1 MTSPA
6 ERHSAL
12 VRTIREHD
20 HRYYVLDAPAVSDS
34 EYDAVFRELRALEGA
49 HPELVTPDSPT
60 QRVGA
65 APREGFVKVEHAHR
79 MFSLDNA
86 YSFGDLEEFD
96 RRVREGLRDGETVR
110 YVAEPK
116 IDGAS
121 LEVVYREG
129 KLALAATRGDGLI
142 GEDVTSNVRTIK
154 SVPLTLDGS
163 EPTTPEFTLRGEVL
177 IMRADLDAVNAER
190 TTKGEDPFMNPR
202 NAAAGSLRLLD
213 ARETAARPLRVFFYD
228 LVERAF
234 ATHSEML
241 SAIAAMGLPTHKRE
255 HVCESLD
262 DVKKFIERF
271 DAERRS
277 LPYETDGVVIK
288 VDDYAQRD
296 RLGFTARF
304 PRWAIAYKFAAER
317 ANTRV
322 RSITAMLGRTGALTP
337 VAELDPVLLSGTTVS
352 NASLHNIDMIVAKD
366 IRVGD
371 LVTIEKAGEIIP
383 QVIEVVA
390 EDGHESRP
398 RWEPPTTC
406 PACGGEVRRAPGEAA
421 LRCIN
426 GACPGRLKAAFFHF
440 TRRSAMDIDRIG
452 ESLIAQLVDRGLVRD
467 LADIFTLPTR
477 RTELLE
483 LDRMGEKS
491 ADKIL
496 ATIEDARATR
506 SLDKLIVGLGIP
518 LVGAVAAKT
527 IAERFATLASFVN
540 ADPEETRAAL
550 ADIHGIG
557 PKIAESVSA
566 FLAQPEQKALLEK
579 LLALGVRSAEKAERV
594 VVEGPLTGSSFCVTG
609 ALREPR
615 DRIHDK
621 IRAAGGEV
629 HDRVKKG
636 TTYLVAGER
645 VGASKLDGAKK
656 FGTRVIDETAL
667 ETLLSGAEAS
677 APQSA

>member
-34 EYDAVFRELRALEGA
+34 EYDAVFRELRALEAA
-49 HPELVTPDSPT
+49 HPELITPDSPT

-86 YSFGDLEEFD
+86 YSFGDIEEFD

-116 IDGAS
+116 VDGAS

-154 SVPLTLDGS
+154 SVPLTLHGS
-163 EPTTPEFTLRGEVL
+163 EPARPEFTLRGEVL

-213 ARETAARPLRVFFYD
+213 AQETAARPLRVFFYD

-304 PRWAIAYKFAAER
+304 PRWAVAYKFAAER

-322 RSITAMLGRTGALTP
+322 RAITAMLGRTGALTP

-406 PACGGEVRRAPGEAA
+406 PACGGEVLRAPGEAA

-496 ATIEDARATR
+496 ATIDDARTTR

-527 IAERFATLASFVN
+527 IAERFATLEAFVN
-540 ADPEETRAAL
+540 ADPEETRASL

-656 FGTRVIDETAL
+656 FGTQVIDETAL
-667 ETLLSGAEAS
+667 ETLLSGAEAA